1 MRSAIDAR
9 LNLTDNDMVAV
20 AWGPIHEWEAGE
32 LEADFWVKVFQGGRL
47 VAEGASTGWKFK
59 KPADRWDDI
68 KCSVKQGERLQ
79 RGPAEASYGATIKMQ
94 GATEPKRQDWDA
106 VRVELR

>member
-47 VAEGASTGWKFK
+47 VAEGSSSGGKFK
-59 KPADRWDDI
+59 RGDDRWRDI
-68 KCSVKQGERLQ
+68 RCSVKRGERLQ
-79 RGPAEASYGATIKMQ
+79 KAPAEASYGATIKMDGQ
-94 GATEPKRQDWDA
+94 ADKTQNWDP
-106 VRVELR
+106 VPVELR